1 VKKEAREG
9 RQSQLKVTWKNT
21 EVRLTERME
30 RNMGSDDREGSM
42 GVCVGGGGREERKRQ
57 NKHIIMNSC
66 K

>member
-1 VKKEAREG
+1 MKKEAREG

-42 GVCVGGGGREERKRQ
+42 GVCVGGGGSRGKKKAKQAYYNE
-57 NKHIIMNSC
+57 
-66 K
+66 